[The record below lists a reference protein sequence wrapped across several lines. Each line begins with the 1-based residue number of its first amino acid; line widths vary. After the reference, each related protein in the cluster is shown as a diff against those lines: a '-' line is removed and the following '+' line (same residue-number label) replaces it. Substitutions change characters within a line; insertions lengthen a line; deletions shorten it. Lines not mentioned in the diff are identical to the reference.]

1 MVLNA
6 TSSHAARGGVRRSVG
21 YSCFERLAWL
31 QRFHDFDKNL
41 SAHVDN
47 TDTMSTKTK
56 EPSEGDVIVARALSS
71 YAQLRAN
78 IAKWSGLP
86 AGSVSTTAEPENED
100 EELFTAESET

>member
-1 MVLNA
+1 LAANDLN
-6 TSSHAARGGVRRSVG
+6 
-21 YSCFERLAWL
+21 
-31 QRFHDFDKNL
+31 DFDNNL
-41 SAHVDN
+41 PAHIYDI
-47 TDTMSTKTK
+47 DKMSTKTK

>member
-1 MVLNA
+1 MRRLQLLRKIGLAA
-6 TSSHAARGGVRRSVG
+6 TI
-21 YSCFERLAWL
+21 YCN
-31 QRFHDFDKNL
+31 DFDNNFQT
-41 SAHVDN
+41 HIHN

-86 AGSVSTTAEPENED
+86 AGSVSSTAEPEHED

>member
-1 MVLNA
+1 MQLAPTQLEEVFGEASVTVASKDWLGCNDLT
-6 TSSHAARGGVRRSVG
+6 TSTNNLPSHI
-21 YSCFERLAWL
+21 
-31 QRFHDFDKNL
+31 H
-41 SAHVDN
+41 N
-47 TDTMSTKTK
+47 TDIMSTKTK
-56 EPSEGDVIVARALSS
+56 ETSEGDVIVARALSS